1 MDPAFYALS
10 LLRRRKFDKAIETS
24 TTLLDRNPYDQQVWW
39 IKARALTNK
48 NWIDDTEME
57 EEGVAEVLL
66 DENAVAAVPR
76 PGTSLRRP
84 ASTAGRTGN
93 RPISNAGGRP
103 VSGFVRP
110 GSQSQRTT
118 SRAGVDAAFQGSR
131 PGTSR
136 PVTSSGRFV
145 RLGTASLKSEPG
157 GPFINAE
164 RLDLKKYAQR
174 QPLAKVLCDYILY
187 HDHNPRRALE
197 LCAEATEVSK
207 YGDWWWKARLAKCYY
222 QLGLYRDAEKQF
234 KSALKH
240 GDHVVVLL
248 ELAKVYYK
256 LDQPLTAK
264 DIFEKHAEKNTVD
277 MHLTLGIARTYE
289 QLNEPE
295 KAAVYFKR
303 VLEKD
308 ATSAEAIACL
318 ASNAFYED
326 QPEVAL
332 RLYRRLLHMGVN
344 NSELWNNLG
353 LCCFY
358 ASQYDTALSCF
369 ERSLTLASD
378 DTMGDIWYNIG
389 QVAIGIGDLGLAYQ
403 AFKVSI
409 SIDPNHAES
418 FNNLAILELRKGN
431 IDVARNNFAT
441 AATAAPYMHE
451 AHYNGA
457 LLAYKLGEFQDS
469 FNLCNKA
476 LEAFPDHA
484 ESLELRKQLKLH
496 FNVF

>member
-10 LLRRRKFDKAIETS
+10 QLRRRRLDKSIETA
-24 TTLLDRNPYDQQVWW
+24 TTLLERNPYDQQVWW

-57 EEGVAEVLL
+57 EDGVAEVLL
-66 DENAVAAVPR
+66 DENAVAAMPR
-76 PGTSLRRP
+76 PGTSLQRP
-84 ASTAGRTGN
+84 ASTASRNGN
-93 RPISNAGGRP
+93 RPVSGAGRP
-103 VSGFVRP
+103 VSGFARP
-110 GSQSQRTT
+110 GSQAQRSG
-118 SRAGVDAAFQGSR
+118 SRAGVDAAFQGNR

-136 PVTSSGRFV
+136 PVTSSGRYV
-145 RLGTASLKSEPG
+145 RLGTASMRSEEG

-164 RLDLKKYAQR
+164 RLDFKKYAQR

-197 LCAEATEVSK
+197 LCAEATEVCK
-207 YGDWWWKARLAKCYY
+207 FNDWWWKARLAKCYY

-240 GDHVVVLL
+240 DAHVVAIL
-248 ELAKVYYK
+248 ELAKVHYK

-264 DIFEKHAEKNTVD
+264 DLFEKHAATNTTD
-277 MHLTLGIARTYE
+277 IHLVLGIARTYE
-289 QLNEPE
+289 QLNDTDKSAEYY
-295 KAAVYFKR
+295 KK
-303 VLEKD
+303 VLARD

-318 ASNAFYED
+318 ASNAFYDD

-332 RLYRRLLHMGVN
+332 RLYRRLLQMGISN
-344 NSELWNNLG
+344 AELWNNLG

-369 ERSLTLASD
+369 ERSLSLASD
-378 DTMGDIWYNIG
+378 DSMADVWYNIG

-409 SIDPNHAES
+409 SIDANHAES

-431 IDVARNNFAT
+431 LDVARNNFAA
-441 AATAAPYMHE
+441 AATAAPFMHE
-451 AHYNGA
+451 ALYNGA
-457 LLAYKLGEFQDS
+457 LLAFKLGEFQAS
-469 FNLCNKA
+469 FDQCNKA
-476 LEAFPDHA
+476 LDAFPDHA
-484 ESLELRKQLKLH
+484 ESLELRKQLKQH